1 MHLWNDKEKNGGT
14 TRYTNFDFVFSHI
27 VYDEYSLPNKNKL
40 ERGNLVINIARLN
53 LSMMTSYENVVSD
66 IPFIN
71 APRIH
76 SLH

>member
-1 MHLWNDKEKNGGT
+1 MVELHDKPT
-14 TRYTNFDFVFSHI
+14 LTLFSLI

-40 ERGNLVINIARLN
+40 ERGNFVINIARLN

-66 IPFIN
+66 IPFIT

-76 SLH
+76 SLQ

>member
-1 MHLWNDKEKNGGT
+1 MVELHDKPT
-14 TRYTNFDFVFSHI
+14 LTLFSLI

-40 ERGNLVINIARLN
+40 ERGNFVINIARLN

-66 IPFIN
+66 IPFIS

-76 SLH
+76 SLQ

>member
-1 MHLWNDKEKNGGT
+1 MVELHDKPT
-14 TRYTNFDFVFSHI
+14 LTLFSLI

-40 ERGNLVINIARLN
+40 ERGNFVINIARLN

-66 IPFIN
+66 ITFIT

-76 SLH
+76 SLQ